1 MNVVWRSIMDAMRY
15 QPIELPNVDG
25 LDWAKDL
32 ETMSQSTPV
41 SSYFSALEWTTYLCS
56 TCQYTGNRTKF
67 FPILPMDLIHLTGP
81 DSIGIGEICPRC
93 NSWATSTTY
102 YSGFQFLILKT
113 DVNSAP
119 FVDVVPILQKQW
131 IFQGKQF
138 VVRKMF
144 ELNDNVISEV
154 ALPERLPNGPWR
166 LRIVIVL
173 IERL

>member
-15 QPIELPNVDG
+15 EPIELPNVDG
-25 LDWAKDL
+25 RPPLAATFL
-32 ETMSQSTPV
+32 PLNGQPTCAVPV
-41 SSYFSALEWTTYLCS
+41 SIPGIDT
-56 TCQYTGNRTKF
+56 NF
-67 FPILPMDLIHLTGP
+67 FPILPVDLIHLTGP

-93 NSWATSTTY
+93 NSWATATTY

-119 FVDVVPILQKQW
+119 FVDVVPILQKQY

-138 VVRKMF
+138 VIRKMF
-144 ELNDNVISEV
+144 ELNDNVVSEV

-173 IERL
+173 IERV